1 MRKKIKELR
10 ERAKALKG
18 QGGFTLVELMIVL
31 VILVLII
38 AVAIPVMGNIMSNAE
53 DSSYESSVGMI
64 EKAAE
69 VAYSD
74 AKLQGNPADAKSTYS
89 VNELKTA
96 GFLDL
101 DVPATYGDKV
111 IDGTETVTRDAGGGS
126 FTYDQS
132 QDDPADE

>member
-10 ERAKALKG
+10 ERAKA

-38 AVAIPVMGNIMSNAE
+38 AVAIPVMGNIMGNAE
-53 DSSYESSVGMI
+53 KSSYESSVGMI

-74 AKLQGNPADAKSTYS
+74 AKLQGNPADAKESYT
-89 VNELKTA
+89 VNELIA
-96 GFLDL
+96 GGFLDL
-101 DVPATYGDKV
+101 EVPATYGDKV

-126 FTYDQS
+126 FTYAKS
-132 QDDPADE
+132 QDEPADE

>member
-10 ERAKALKG
+10 ERAKA

-74 AKLQGNPADAKSTYS
+74 AKLQGNPADAKESYS
-89 VNELKTA
+89 VNDLIEA

-126 FTYDQS
+126 FTYATT